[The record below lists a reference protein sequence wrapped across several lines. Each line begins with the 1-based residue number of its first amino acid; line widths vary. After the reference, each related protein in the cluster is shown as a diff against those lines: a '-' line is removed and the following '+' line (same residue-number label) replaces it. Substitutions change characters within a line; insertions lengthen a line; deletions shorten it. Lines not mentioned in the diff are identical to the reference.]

1 MKLKY
6 NINFDIK
13 IVNVAES
20 LLSAY
25 HMILYVPTSS
35 DTL

>member
-13 IVNVAES
+13 IVNVAEL

-25 HMILYVPTSS
+25 HMILYVPTSP

>member
-6 NINFDIK
+6 NVNFGIK

-20 LLSAY
+20 SLSAY
-25 HMILYVPTSS
+25 HMILYVPTSP

>member
-13 IVNVAES
+13 IVNVTES
-20 LLSAY
+20 PLPAY
-25 HMILYVPTSS
+25 HMIVYVPTSP